1 MEKRWIYKTLPKR
14 KLVDSLAQA
23 IQVDE
28 PIATLLVQ
36 RGIDTFDSAKSYFRP
51 SLTDLHD
58 PFLMKGMEKAVERLE
73 HSIAEREKV
82 LIYGDYDVD
91 GTTSIALVYGFLQ
104 GYHSQLDFYVPDRHK
119 EGYGISK
126 TAIDWASR
134 EGFKLIIALD
144 CGIKS
149 VGLTEYATSLGI
161 DFIICD
167 HHLPGEQV
175 PEAYAVL
182 DPKQPDCN
190 YPFKELSGC
199 GIGFKLMQAFCE
211 KNSIELDRLYSFL
224 DLLVVSIASDIV
236 PIVGEN
242 RILAYYGLQKLN
254 HTPRIGLKALMKS
267 AGFTN
272 ESLMDIRNLVF
283 GIGPRINAVGRLQ
296 HARQAVEL
304 LIAHDSQKADEVAEI
319 INQINTQRQSI
330 DALATQEALT
340 ILADEEITKDNAQ
353 ATVVF
358 QPHWN
363 KGVLGI
369 MAARLIEQYHRPTI
383 VLTEHEGRLTG
394 SGRSIPGFNLYEAIA
409 ECADLLVE
417 FGGHHQAAGL
427 TLAPENLHLFKA
439 RFQQAVAN
447 HILPEQLIPP
457 VEVDLKL
464 RLNQITPKFYRI
476 LKQMAPFGPENMR
489 PIFVSDNVMVEDIK
503 ILKEK
508 HLKFKARQSSESSEY
523 TVIGFGMADYLAQLQ
538 ANPKIQLCYSIE
550 ENYYQGKTTLQLR
563 MRDIRFSNQVD

>member
-14 KLVDSLAQA
+14 KQIESLAQA
-23 IQVDE
+23 IQVDDS
-28 PIATLLVQ
+28 IAAMLVQ
-36 RGIDTFDSAKSYFRP
+36 RGITSFDTAKNYFRP
-51 SLTDLHD
+51 SLDDLHD

-104 GYHSQLDFYVPDRHK
+104 GYHPYLDFYVPDRHK

-126 TAIDWASR
+126 TAIDWAAK

-149 VGLTEYATSLGI
+149 VELTDYAGSLGI

-182 DPKQPDCN
+182 DPKQPDCS

-211 KNSIELDRLYSFL
+211 KNGIDPNRLYDSL

-304 LIAHDSQKADEVAEI
+304 LIAHDSQKADEFAEV

-330 DALATQEALT
+330 DAIATQEALAM
-340 ILADEEITKDNAQ
+340 LADEQPINDAAK

-358 QPHWN
+358 QPHWH

-394 SGRSIPGFNLYEAIA
+394 SGRSVPGFNLYEAIA
-409 ECADLLVE
+409 ECADLLEE

-427 TLAPENLHLFKA
+427 TLTPENLPLFKE
-439 RFQQAVAN
+439 RFYQAVAH
-447 HILPEQLIPP
+447 HISAEQLIPP
-457 VEVDLKL
+457 IEVDLKL
-464 RLNQITPKFYRI
+464 RLDQINAKFYRI

-489 PIFVSDNVMVEDIK
+489 PIFVSDNLQAEDIK

-508 HLKFKARQSSESSEY
+508 HLKFKVRQHIESPEY
-523 TVIGFGMADYLAQLQ
+523 TVIGFGMGHYLEQLQ
-538 ANPKIQLCYSIE
+538 AHPKIQLCYSIE

-563 MRDIRFSNQVD
+563 MRDLKFLAD

>member
-28 PIATLLVQ
+28 PIATLLAQ
-36 RGIDTFDSAKSYFRP
+36 RGIDTFDAAKNYFRP
-51 SLTDLHD
+51 SLSDLHD
-58 PFLMKGMEKAVERLE
+58 PFLMKGMEKAVERIE

-126 TAIDWASR
+126 TAIDWAAQA
-134 EGFKLIIALD
+134 GFKLIIALD

-149 VGLTEYATSLGI
+149 VGLTHYASSLGI

-182 DPKQPDCN
+182 DPKQPGCD

-330 DALATQEALT
+330 DALATQEALS
-340 ILADEEITKDNAQ
+340 ILADEEINNDNAQ
-353 ATVVF
+353 ATIVF

-427 TLAPENLHLFKA
+427 TLAPENLPLFKA
-439 RFQQAVAN
+439 RFHQAVAN

-457 VEVDLKL
+457 IEVDLKL

-489 PIFVSDNVMVEDIK
+489 PIFVSDNIIVEDPK

-508 HLKFKARQSSESSEY
+508 HLKFKARQNPESSEY

-538 ANPKIQLCYSIE
+538 ANPTIQLCYSIE

-563 MRDIRFSNQVD
+563 MRDIRFSN

>member
-36 RGIDTFDSAKSYFRP
+36 RGIDTFDSAKNYFRP
-51 SLTDLHD
+51 SLSDLHD
-58 PFLMKGMEKAVERLE
+58 PFLMKGMEKAVERIE

-126 TAIDWASR
+126 TAIDWAVQ

-149 VGLTEYATSLGI
+149 VGLTNYASSLGI

-330 DALATQEALT
+330 DALATQEALS
-340 ILADEEITKDNAQ
+340 ILADEEINNDNAQ

-439 RFQQAVAN
+439 RFHQAVAN

-457 VEVDLKL
+457 IEVDLKL

-489 PIFVSDNVMVEDIK
+489 PIFVSDNIIVEDIK

-508 HLKFKARQSSESSEY
+508 HLKFKARQTPESPEY
-523 TVIGFGMADYLAQLQ
+523 TVIGFGMADYLEQLQ

-563 MRDIRFSNQVD
+563 MRDIRFSN